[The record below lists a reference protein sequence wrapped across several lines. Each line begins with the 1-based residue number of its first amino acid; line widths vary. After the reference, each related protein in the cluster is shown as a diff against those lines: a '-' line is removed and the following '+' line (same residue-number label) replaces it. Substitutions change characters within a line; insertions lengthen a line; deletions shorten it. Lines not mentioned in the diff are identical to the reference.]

1 MNSIKVLDVTL
12 RDGGCVNNFNFGHNY
27 MDKILKAQEQ
37 SRLDIIEVG
46 YLDENKGT
54 EIDRTQWISVQ
65 AISRALLKKKNNN
78 IKYVAMI
85 DLGKFDVR
93 NLPTRT
99 STTIDGIR
107 LAFHKKDVSKI
118 VEVCKIILEKGYE
131 LFIQPMITLR
141 YSDKELLDLVTLVNE
156 KLSCATAFYIVDSFG
171 EMRADDIRRVVSLID
186 HNLKQQMPI
195 GFHSHNNLQLSYSNA
210 CAILNFATNREI
222 ILDSSILGMGKG
234 AGNLN
239 TELLLEHL
247 NIFFQKRYS
256 ISPLLEVID
265 EVLNQIRS
273 EFYWGYSPEFY
284 LSAVHHCTPSYA
296 THFYS
301 KHMLPISQVGELLG
315 QIAEDKKISF
325 DKEYAEKLWRTFKAT
340 NQCDD
345 SAVLSELK
353 QKIQNKTVILVAP
366 GKSLSEYNSLIKE
379 IIANKSTI
387 SISLNIIDNFD
398 TTYFLITRK
407 ELYNLS
413 LNSGKKIIT
422 TSRIANESSNNV
434 KTLNYEKW
442 IEVHNGLTYD
452 SSSIIAFNL
461 IKECGANEI
470 CLAGFDGFSS
480 DINENYYSQDLRH
493 PVTSQQAK
501 ERNKFYKEYINV
513 LKKSGIKVTFLT
525 PSKYA

>member
-27 MDKILKAQEQ
+27 MNKILKAQEL
-37 SRLDIIEVG
+37 SGLDIIEVG
-46 YLDENKGT
+46 YLDEKKGT
-54 EIDRTQWISVQ
+54 EFERTQWVSVE
-65 AISRALLKKKNNN
+65 AICNALLKKKNKHV
-78 IKYVAMI
+78 KYVAMI
-85 DLGKFDVR
+85 DVGKFDVR

-99 STTIDGIR
+99 SSSIDGIR

-118 VEVCKIILEKGYE
+118 VEIGKIILEKGYE

-141 YSDKELLDLVTLVNE
+141 YSDRELLDLVALVNE

-186 HNLKQQMPI
+186 HNLKLSISM

-210 CAILNFATNREI
+210 CTILEFPINREI
-222 ILDSSILGMGKG
+222 ILDSSVLGMGKG

-284 LSAVHHCTPSYA
+284 LSAVNHCTPSYA

-301 KHMLPISQVGELLG
+301 KHMLPINQVGELLG

-325 DKEYAEKLWRTFKAT
+325 DKEYAEKLWRTFKIK
-340 NQCDD
+340 NQYDD

-353 QKIQNKTVILVAP
+353 QKIQNKTVVLIAP
-366 GKSLSEYNSLIKE
+366 GKSISEYNGLIKG
-379 IIANKSTI
+379 IIAKENTI
-387 SISLNIIDNFD
+387 SVSLNIIENFD
-398 TTYFLITRK
+398 TTYFFITRK
-407 ELYNLS
+407 ELYDLTF
-413 LNSGKKIIT
+413 NSAKEIIT
-422 TSRIANESSNNV
+422 TTRIANESSNNV
-434 KTLNYEKW
+434 KILNYEKW
-442 IEVHNGLTYD
+442 IEVHDGLTYD

-461 IKECGANEI
+461 MKKCGVNEI
-470 CLAGFDGFSS
+470 YLAGFDGFSS

-493 PVTSQQAK
+493 PVTPQQAK
-501 ERNKFYKEYINV
+501 ERNEFYKEYILA
-513 LKKSGIKVTFLT
+513 LKNSGIKVTFLT